1 MELFQNPE
9 GKSFWFYL
17 ESLKSSEHTAV
28 VFKDAMYVFGG
39 SGETSGLFGRNSTVI
54 QHTTL
59 HKYIFGT
66 QSTWHIES
74 TKLLLHGQTSTTQD
88 RSHHTV

>member
-17 ESLKSSEHTAV
+17 ESLKSSQHTAV

-39 SGETSGLFGRNSTVI
+39 REYGST